1 MATKKTRER
10 SDIPEQSKWDLTGM
24 YEDDKGWERELA
36 SIDDITQELLTFQG
50 RLAESADTLLAA
62 LKKSDEAALRLSRL
76 VCYAKMKQ
84 DEDNRVSRYQ
94 EMFGKAM
101 AAAAK
106 TTAASS
112 FMTPELLASPEDKI
126 LGFIAEEPVLAEYE
140 FNIRNIFREK
150 KHVLS
155 AKEEHIFAELGDV
168 LGGAD
173 TIFSMLNDADLKF
186 EPVGDRELTHG
197 NYISYLEGENRDKRK
212 QAFRN
217 MYEAYKRHINT
228 IGATYSN
235 SVKYDCAAARMHNY
249 SSARNAALF
258 GDNIPESVYD
268 NLITEIHEAL
278 PTLHRYLGLRKKALG
293 LDELMMYDV
302 YTPLAKVP
310 CFEIPFDD
318 AVDMIKKALAP
329 MGSDYVDIVSRGI
342 KERWVDVYENT
353 GKTSGAYSFGTYD
366 TNPYILLNFQGRLQD
381 VLTLIHELGHSMHSY
396 YTRHTQPQCTGDYS
410 IFVAEVASTVNE
422 CLLLNYLLRKEK
434 TPEMKKYLINRFIE
448 EIRATIFRQTMFA
461 EFEAWSHDYV
471 EQGGCLTADI
481 LCKKYEELNAL
492 YFGDVVSRDEYIRYE
507 WARIPHFYNAFYV
520 YQYATGFSA
529 AVALSRRILE
539 GGPQAV
545 ADYKRFL
552 TLGSSMYPVD
562 ELKIAGVDMTSKEP
576 IKDALVLFRELVDE
590 LELLL

>member
-36 SIDDITQELLTFQG
+36 SIDDITQELITFQG

-126 LGFIAEEPVLAEYE
+126 LGFIAEEPALAEYE

-186 EPVGDRELTHG
+186 EPVGGRELTHG

-278 PTLHRYLGLRKKALG
+278 PTLHRYLRLRKKALG

-410 IFVAEVASTVNE
+410 IFVAEVASTFNE

-461 EFEAWSHDYV
+461 EFEAWSHD
-471 EQGGCLTADI
+471 LTRS
-481 LCKKYEELNAL
+481 EERRV
-492 YFGDVVSRDEYIRYE
+492 GKECRSRWSTY
-507 WARIPHFYNAFYV
+507 H
-520 YQYATGFSA
+520 
-529 AVALSRRILE
+529 
-539 GGPQAV
+539 
-545 ADYKRFL
+545 
-552 TLGSSMYPVD
+552 
-562 ELKIAGVDMTSKEP
+562 
-576 IKDALVLFRELVDE
+576 
-590 LELLL
+590 